1 MTEIK
6 RAGDLMRGDILVA
19 YEGWTIHRLAEFF
32 VRNNISAV
40 PVIASDHQLVGVVS
54 VSDTFRFNNLDA
66 RSKEAALLNLYRND
80 FHMDVSEEDL
90 KSWVKDAEKTCTVHQ
105 IMTPEVISV
114 DIEQPLAEVA
124 RVLLEK
130 HVHRVFVTEKETVVG
145 VITAMDLL
153 AHTYAEAM

>member
-1 MTEIK
+1 MTQPK
-6 RAGDLMRGDILVA
+6 KAGDLMHGDILVA
-19 YEGWTIHRLAEFF
+19 YEGWTIHRLADFF

-54 VSDTFRFNNLDA
+54 VSDAFRFNNLDV

-80 FHMDVSEEDL
+80 FRMEVSEEDL
-90 KSWVKDAEKTCTVHQ
+90 NSWVKDADKTCTVHQ

-114 DIEQPLAEVA
+114 DVDDSVETVA
-124 RVLLEK
+124 RVLLDK
-130 HVHRVFVTEKETVVG
+130 HVHRVFVTDKGSVVG

-153 AHTYAEAM
+153 AHVYG